1 MTAQYRPKGSSV
13 LWCPGQ
19 QFPDVPCQLVMGTHG
34 AYSASLET
42 LSEGSFLILMCQLC
56 MSHTGGG
63 GIVENESPALETAQ
77 GGMSAGLSIRMCSQ
91 FRTWAV

>member
-34 AYSASLET
+34 ILCLPGNSVRGLISNSDVSAMHVT
-42 LSEGSFLILMCQLC
+42 HGEG
-56 MSHTGGG
+56 
-63 GIVENESPALETAQ
+63 
-77 GGMSAGLSIRMCSQ
+77 AGLWEMK
-91 FRTWAV
+91 ALL

>member
-19 QFPDVPCQLVMGTHG
+19 QFPDVPCQLVMGTHW

-63 GIVENESPALETAQ
+63 VVEDESPALETAEGCQ
-77 GGMSAGLSIRMCSQ
+77 PFVHPHVQS
-91 FRTWAV
+91 V

>member
-19 QFPDVPCQLVMGTHG
+19 QFPDVPCQLVMGTHW

-56 MSHTGGG
+56 MSHMGR
-63 GIVENESPALETAQ
+63 
-77 GGMSAGLSIRMCSQ
+77 GMGLWEMKPCSRDCTRRDVSRFVHPHVQ
-91 FRTWAV
+91 SV